1 MTAGFRIRQA
11 TLADLDAMLELERAS
26 FTTDHLTRRQ
36 YHRHLHGTSAAV
48 LAAVDAVGLLG
59 NAVVFFRRNSDIARL
74 YTIAIAHTARGRGLG
89 EALLAAAEDAA
100 IRHGSRRMRLE
111 VRQDNHSAIRLYE
124 RRGYRSFGAHAGFY
138 EDGADAWRYEKD
150 LVGRPEGSGP

>member
-11 TLADLDAMLELERAS
+11 TLADLDAMLELELAS

-89 EALLAAAEDAA
+89 EALLAAAEDA
-100 IRHGSRRMRLE
+100 
-111 VRQDNHSAIRLYE
+111 
-124 RRGYRSFGAHAGFY
+124 
-138 EDGADAWRYEKD
+138 
-150 LVGRPEGSGP
+150 